1 MSMSSERNI
10 FTDDFQ
16 VKSRILKLNYLSVI
30 EMLKLPSETIFH
42 NNKD

>member
-1 MSMSSERNI
+1 MSSERNI

-30 EMLKLPSETIFH
+30 EMLKLHSETIFH

>member
-1 MSMSSERNI
+1 MSSERNI

-16 VKSRILKLNYLSVI
+16 VKSRFLRLNYLSVI
-30 EMLKLPSETIFH
+30 EMLNLLSETIFH